1 MLTRTPAD
9 LGAFIRERRTK
20 LGLDQRSLAQ
30 KVGISRKWIV
40 EIEKG
45 KPRAEIGLILR
56 TLKALGVS
64 IELTDGTT
72 KSIRVD
78 WPLGHPRRPM
88 SIADFDAK
96 AVDCFRAAARPLRDG
111 ARKLRELVDGL
122 ESLDDIRSLIHV
134 LEPAS

>member
-9 LGAFIRERRTK
+9 LGAFIRDRRTK

-64 IELTDGTT
+64 LELNDGTKQT
-72 KSIRVD
+72 LKKDPGALYQLTSINFCKTSEKRATD
-78 WPLGHPRRPM
+78 DAEPYRSERRM
-88 SIADFDAK
+88 GS
-96 AVDCFRAAARPLRDG
+96 RPSPPCGQWETFLH
-111 ARKLRELVDGL
+111 L
-122 ESLDDIRSLIHV
+122 
-134 LEPAS
+134 